1 MAANVRATPVSK
13 RAKAMTVLGLLN
25 ETFNKWW
32 DDRIPQV
39 AAALA
44 YYTVFSIAPLLLV
57 AIGIAGL
64 VLGHDEARA
73 QVLVQ
78 ASSLLG
84 APGAVAVARLMGDA
98 YAAPRQ
104 GMVSAVI
111 GVVAILIGAVGVL
124 AQLKSA
130 LDAVWNVKPKDI
142 SWSRFFRGY
151 AINIALVF
159 ATGFLLLVSLI
170 ITATIGALTAGL
182 REWLQ
187 GPDVLW
193 LTIDGASGLVVT
205 TLIFAL
211 IFKTLPATKVTW
223 RDVRVGALVT
233 AILFTL
239 GRLALGLYLGR
250 TGGDSAYTAAG
261 SLLALLVWVYYSSQ
275 LILFGAEFTVV
286 YARRYLPSRDASL
299 SSAEGTLARSVS

>member
-1 MAANVRATPVSK
+1 MGRK
-13 RAKAMTVLGLLN
+13 RERVMTVLGLLN
-25 ETFNKWW
+25 ETLNKWW
-32 DDRIPQV
+32 MDRIPQV

-64 VLGHDEARA
+64 VLGRDEARA
-73 QVLVQ
+73 QILVQ

-98 YAAPRQ
+98 YSAPRQ

-111 GVVAILIGAVGVL
+111 GIGAILIGAVAVL

-130 LDAVWNVKPKDI
+130 LDAVWDVKPRDV
-142 SWSRFFRGY
+142 SWPAFFKGY
-151 AINIALVF
+151 LVNIALVF
-159 ATGFLLLVSLI
+159 ATGFLLLVSLVV
-170 ITATIGALTAGL
+170 TATIGAVTARL
-182 REWLQ
+182 RASIE

-193 LTIDGASGLVVT
+193 LTIDGAIGLVVT
-205 TLIFAL
+205 ALIFGL
-211 IFKTLPATKVTW
+211 IFKTLPATTVTW
-223 RDVRVGALVT
+223 RDVRVGAVVT
-233 AILFTL
+233 AVLFTL

-250 TGGDSAYTAAG
+250 ASGDSAYTAAG
-261 SLLALLVWVYYSSQ
+261 SLLALLIWVYYSSQ

-286 YARRYLPSRDASL
+286 YARRYLPSHDRALREQQLVRTAS
-299 SSAEGTLARSVS
+299 

>member
-1 MAANVRATPVSK
+1 
-13 RAKAMTVLGLLN
+13 MTVLGLLN
-25 ETFNKWW
+25 ETLNKWW
-32 DDRIPQV
+32 LDRIPQV

-64 VLGHDEARA
+64 VLGRDEARA
-73 QVLVQ
+73 QILVQ

-98 YAAPRQ
+98 YSAPRQ
-104 GMVSAVI
+104 GMVSAVV
-111 GVVAILIGAVGVL
+111 GVGAILIGAVAVL

-130 LDAVWNVKPKDI
+130 LDAVWDVKPRDV
-142 SWSRFFRGY
+142 SWPAFFKGY
-151 AINIALVF
+151 LVNIALVF

-170 ITATIGALTAGL
+170 VTATIGAVTARL
-182 REWLQ
+182 RESLE
-187 GPDVLW
+187 GPDLLW
-193 LTIDGASGLVVT
+193 LTLDGATGLAVT
-205 TLIFAL
+205 ALIFGL
-211 IFKTLPATKVTW
+211 IFKTLPGTKVTW
-223 RDVRVGALVT
+223 RDVRVGAVVT
-233 AILFTL
+233 AVLFTA

-250 TGGDSAYTAAG
+250 ASGDSAYTAAG

-286 YARRYLPSRDASL
+286 YARRYLPSHDRALREQD
-299 SSAEGTLARSVS
+299 LARSAS

>member
-1 MAANVRATPVSK
+1 
-13 RAKAMTVLGLLN
+13 MTVLGLLN

-32 DDRIPQV
+32 EDRIPQV

-57 AIGIAGL
+57 AVGIAGL
-64 VLGHDEARA
+64 VLGRDEARA
-73 QVLVQ
+73 QILVQ

-104 GMVSAVI
+104 GMVSAVVGI
-111 GVVAILIGAVGVL
+111 AAILIGAVAVL

-130 LDAVWNVKPKDI
+130 LDAVWGVKPRDI
-142 SWSRFFRGY
+142 SWAQFFRGY
-151 AINIALVF
+151 LVNIALVF

-170 ITATIGALTAGL
+170 VTATIGALTAGL
-182 REWLQ
+182 RERIE
-187 GPDVLW
+187 GPDVVW
-193 LTIDGASGLVVT
+193 LTIDGAMGLMVT
-205 TLIFAL
+205 ALIFAL

-233 AILFTL
+233 ALLFTA

-250 TGGDSAYTAAG
+250 SVGDSAYTAAG

-286 YARRYLPSRDASL
+286 YARRYLPSHDSKL
-299 SSAEGTLARSVS
+299 SSASASAESALARTAS

>member
-1 MAANVRATPVSK
+1 VGKK
-13 RAKAMTVLGLLN
+13 RAKVMTVLGLLN

-32 DDRIPQV
+32 ADRIPQV

-64 VLGHDEARA
+64 VLGRDEARA
-73 QVLVQ
+73 QILVQ

-98 YAAPRQ
+98 YSAPRQ
-104 GMVSAVI
+104 GMISAVVGI
-111 GVVAILIGAVGVL
+111 AAILVGAVAVL

-130 LDAVWNVKPKDI
+130 LDEVWDVEPRPV
-142 SWSRFFRGY
+142 SWPAFFRGY
-151 AINIALVF
+151 LINIALVF

-170 ITATIGALTAGL
+170 VTATISAVTARL
-182 REWLQ
+182 RESIE
-187 GPDVLW
+187 GPDLLW
-193 LTIDGASGLVVT
+193 LSIDGATGLVVT
-205 TLIFAL
+205 ALIFGL

-223 RDVRVGALVT
+223 RDVRVGAVVT
-233 AILFTL
+233 AMLFTA
-239 GRLALGLYLGR
+239 GRMALGFYLGR
-250 TGGDSAYTAAG
+250 SGGDSAYTAAG
-261 SLLALLVWVYYSSQ
+261 SLLALLIWVYYSSQ

-286 YARRYLPSRDASL
+286 YARRYLPSHDASL
-299 SSAEGTLARSVS
+299 SNHDDALARSAS

>member
-1 MAANVRATPVSK
+1 MGK
-13 RAKAMTVLGLLN
+13 RAKVMTVLGLLT

-32 DDRIPQV
+32 EDRIPQV

-64 VLGHDEARA
+64 VLGRDEARA
-73 QVLVQ
+73 QILVQ

-84 APGAVAVARLMGDA
+84 APGAVAVARMMGDA

-104 GMVSAVI
+104 GMVSAAI
-111 GVVAILIGAVGVL
+111 GIAAILIGAVGVL

-130 LDAVWNVKPKDI
+130 LDAVWDVKPRDV
-142 SWSRFFRGY
+142 SWRQFFRGY
-151 AINIALVF
+151 LVNIALVF
-159 ATGFLLLVSLI
+159 ATGFLLLVSLVV
-170 ITATIGALTAGL
+170 TATIGALTSGL
-182 REWLQ
+182 RERLE
-187 GPDVLW
+187 GPDLLW
-193 LTIDGASGLVVT
+193 LAIDGTTGLAVT

-233 AILFTL
+233 ALLFTA

-250 TGGDSAYTAAG
+250 SVGDSAYTAAG

-286 YARRYLPSRDASL
+286 YARRYLPSHDRSL
-299 SSAEGTLARSVS
+299 ANAAESALARSAS

>member
-1 MAANVRATPVSK
+1 
-13 RAKAMTVLGLLN
+13 MTVVGLLN

-32 DDRIPQV
+32 ADRIPQV

-64 VLGHDEARA
+64 VLGRDEARA
-73 QVLVQ
+73 QILVQ

-111 GVVAILIGAVGVL
+111 GIGAILIGAVGVL

-130 LDAVWNVKPKDI
+130 LDAVWGVKPKDI
-142 SWSRFFRGY
+142 SWPAFARGY
-151 AINIALVF
+151 LINIALVF
-159 ATGFLLLVSLI
+159 ATGFLLLVSLVV
-170 ITATIGALTAGL
+170 TATIGALTARL
-182 REWLQ
+182 RESIE
-187 GPDVLW
+187 GPDLLW
-193 LTIDGASGLVVT
+193 LSLDAATGLVVT
-205 TLIFAL
+205 ALIFGL
-211 IFKTLPATKVTW
+211 IFKTLPATRITW
-223 RDVRVGALVT
+223 RDVRVGAVVT
-233 AILFTL
+233 AVLFTA

-250 TGGDSAYTAAG
+250 SSGDSAYTAAG

-286 YARRYLPSRDASL
+286 YARRYLPSHDASL
-299 SSAEGTLARSVS
+299 ADRDEVLARSAS